1 MKFKTYL
8 EQINGVEIYP
18 LISLVIFG
26 AIFIAVVAYAFTADK
41 KRMNDHAGIPLK

>member
-1 MKFKTYL
+1 MKFKNYL

-18 LISLVIFG
+18 MISLVLFG

-41 KRMNDHAGIPLK
+41 KPMNDKANIPLN

>member
-1 MKFKTYL
+1 MKFKNYL

-18 LISLVIFG
+18 MISLVLFG

-41 KRMNDHAGIPLK
+41 KAMNDKANIPLN